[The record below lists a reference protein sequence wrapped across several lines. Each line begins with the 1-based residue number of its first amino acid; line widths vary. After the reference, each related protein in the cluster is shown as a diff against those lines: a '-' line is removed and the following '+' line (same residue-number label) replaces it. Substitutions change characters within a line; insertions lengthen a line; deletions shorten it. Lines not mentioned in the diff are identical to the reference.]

1 MLLMFGHL
9 SENTEESKNGNE
21 KHDNKSDI
29 KIREDFPGC
38 FVRKYVLQ
46 EIFHGC
52 FSFFYIEI
60 LEHRALLYL
69 QVICFVIYKKDY
81 KL

>member
-1 MLLMFGHL
+1 MDYLSDNTKE
-9 SENTEESKNGNE
+9 SENGNDE
-21 KHDNKSDI
+21 HNNKYDI

-38 FVRKYVLQ
+38 FVRKNIFQ

-52 FSFFYIEI
+52 VSPFYIKI

-69 QVICFVIYKKDY
+69 QVIRFVIYKKDY

>member
-1 MLLMFGHL
+1 MDYLL
-9 SENTEESKNGNE
+9 ENTEESENRNDE
-21 KHDNKSDI
+21 HNNKYDI

-38 FVRKYVLQ
+38 FVRKDIFQ
-46 EIFHGC
+46 EIFHGRV
-52 FSFFYIEI
+52 SPFYIEI